1 MPPPLPYFKVN
12 ICPFSLPH
20 FALIFFAYLWSF
32 RWPNYIVQ
40 LTINVF
46 WTGSGCIR
54 FNDWKVDVRWI
65 FMSNSSE
72 GVPVGIFKCGSRK

>member
-1 MPPPLPYFKVN
+1 MMALLHMAGLENSECILKIQSATNVN
-12 ICPFSLPH
+12 
-20 FALIFFAYLWSF
+20 FFFGSIGA
-32 RWPNYIVQ
+32 Q

-46 WTGSGCIR
+46 WTESGCIR

-72 GVPVGIFKCGSRK
+72 GGPVGIFKCGSRK